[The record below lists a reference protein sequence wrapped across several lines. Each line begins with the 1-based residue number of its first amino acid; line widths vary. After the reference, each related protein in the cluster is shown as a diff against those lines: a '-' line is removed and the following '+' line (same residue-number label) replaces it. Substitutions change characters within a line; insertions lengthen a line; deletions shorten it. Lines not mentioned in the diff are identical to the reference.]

1 MKKAVSVF
9 LIVLILINLITVK
22 SYAEDGVPLFDTEE
36 IEGLLP
42 NSSDFINR
50 VENTTA
56 PVKDINGNIKQGVGV
71 TGTTHMQ
78 STIFG
83 ILSHVL
89 GAIPQVVNQTL
100 EICLETIGKEKLQHF
115 TIYDTVMGKYELFN
129 MSYTNIPT
137 SVDKNTPIY
146 DLVKYRV
153 IQFYFIFRNI
163 CIALIFL
170 ILIYIGI
177 RMAISTLA
185 TDKAKYKKMVQ
196 AWAVSLLLVFA
207 MHWIVVIISVVQNN
221 ILGIIRDF
229 ADKMEITDTLK
240 VSQIES
246 QIFTDASKLYGES
259 GIWNLVAAIFTM
271 WILTF
276 YQLKFFI
283 MYIRRLV
290 EIGFLIIISPLVT
303 ITYSIDKLGD
313 GKAQAFTAWFTEL
326 TMKATIQIVHAITYL
341 IFIGSAGYIATEHP
355 MLAAVFFALLSRS
368 EKIIKNTFNVK
379 NNEFEKVKVP
389 FMKG

>member
-1 MKKAVSVF
+1 
-9 LIVLILINLITVK
+9 
-22 SYAEDGVPLFDTEE
+22 
-36 IEGLLP
+36 
-42 NSSDFINR
+42 
-50 VENTTA
+50 
-56 PVKDINGNIKQGVGV
+56 
-71 TGTTHMQ
+71 
-78 STIFG
+78 
-83 ILSHVL
+83 
-89 GAIPQVVNQTL
+89 
-100 EICLETIGKEKLQHF
+100 
-115 TIYDTVMGKYELFN
+115 
-129 MSYTNIPT
+129 
-137 SVDKNTPIY
+137 
-146 DLVKYRV
+146 
-153 IQFYFIFRNI
+153 
-163 CIALIFL
+163 
-170 ILIYIGI
+170 
-177 RMAISTLA
+177 MAISTLA

-389 FMKG
+389 FMKE